1 MTPEELRLECLKLA
15 LQSANAS
22 GIPVEVGQLV
32 SRARAYADFVL
43 GQNGHGGADGF
54 NGTPVGEATL
64 RRDLRR
70 TPASQF
76 ESSIGEGLPR
86 GAG

>member
-22 GIPVEVGQLV
+22 GLPVEAGQLM

-43 GQNGHGGADGF
+43 DQKDHGGADSM
-54 NGTPVGEATL
+54 NGTPVGEMTSQ
-64 RRDLRR
+64 RDLRR
-70 TPASQF
+70 PPVARF
-76 ESSIGEGLPR
+76 ESSIVKGLPR